1 MIYFNTDF
9 VNGMHPLILKKL
21 EETNEEQL
29 PNYGTDFHTH
39 NAQELIKKAC
49 NCDCDV
55 HLLVGGTQA
64 NVTILSHM
72 LRPYQGVITA
82 ATGHINVH
90 ETGALEA
97 TGHKNLVIPSV
108 DGKISAKAVEDY
120 YTSHFGMADPS
131 HEIQPKAVYISNST
145 ELGTIYTKKEL
156 KELSA
161 ICKKLNLYFMMDGA
175 RLGYALGCKNN
186 DVTLEDLA
194 QLLDVFYLGGTKLGA
209 MFGEAVV
216 ITNSEIKEFFR
227 YSIKQNGGMLA
238 KGRFLGIQFE
248 VLMQD
253 ELYLKLGKHAA
264 YQSEKLQDLFKELN
278 ISTLFPSPS
287 NQQFPIFPNSVLG
300 ELEKKYVFEKT
311 RVIDDAHTCVRICT
325 SWATKDEDLD
335 MLINDIKS
343 LY

>member
-9 VNGMHPLILKKL
+9 VNGMHPSILKKL

-29 PNYGTDFHTH
+29 PNYGTDIHTH
-39 NAQELIKKAC
+39 NAQALIKDAC
-49 NCDCDV
+49 GGNCDV

-97 TGHKNLVIPSV
+97 AGHKNLIIPSV
-108 DGKISAKAVEDY
+108 DGKISASAVEDY
-120 YTSHFGMADPS
+120 YNSHFKMDDPS

-145 ELGTIYTKKEL
+145 ELGTIYTKREL
-156 KELSA
+156 EELSA
-161 ICKKLNLYFMMDGA
+161 VCKKLNLYFMMDGA

-186 DVTLEDLA
+186 DLTLKDIAE
-194 QLLDVFYLGGTKLGA
+194 LLDVFYIGGTKLGA

-216 ITNSEIKEFFR
+216 ITNPEIKKFFR
-227 YSIKQNGGMLA
+227 YSIKQHGGMLA

-248 VLMQD
+248 ILMKD
-253 ELYLKLGKHAA
+253 NLYLKLGKHAA
-264 YQSEKLQDLFKELN
+264 LQAERLQNLFKELN
-278 ISTLFPSPS
+278 ISVLFPSPS
-287 NQQFPIFPNSVLG
+287 NQQFPIFPNSVLE
-300 ELEKKYVFEKT
+300 ELQKKYVFEKT
-311 RVIDDAHTCVRICT
+311 RIIDDSHTCVRICT

-335 MLINDIKS
+335 TLINDIKS